1 MADHTDYLPNVA
13 SYHDSVDD
21 VDEAAV
27 KGIVRHLGIALR
39 SRDASLVSSSDPA
52 ELARVR
58 DGFLKKKLALTL
70 SEAELDAAVKE
81 VAETMK
87 GAKWD
92 TVLGPISYDKKGD
105 ITTVDY
111 VFYKW
116 GKDGKYDEIP
126 VGKGS

>member
-81 VAETMK
+81 VAQTMK
-87 GAKWD
+87 GERAKSRV
-92 TVLGPISYDKKGD
+92 TFYYLLAKKFD
-105 ITTVDY
+105 RLPA
-111 VFYKW
+111 FH
-116 GKDGKYDEIP
+116 
-126 VGKGS
+126 